1 MAKIVDYTIV
11 MPQNPTENERRAAT
25 FLRENIR
32 LVCGKKVPLVTDDAA
47 PVDLEIVV
55 GETNREALTGFSIR
69 RWREEKRNGAWE
81 HVVQKVGTRL
91 FLSSRSYPPEE
102 APFESSYRT
111 LNDGKIGTVMAANH
125 FVEKILGYEFIN
137 GMYWE
142 FPENPDLEMPE
153 EYNYQFTRE
162 RLREEDPV
170 LFDGAAM
177 YVLPIAENLNWNLS
191 CIIIKTRQNKLI
203 VIDGGHN
210 PETDRVLRI
219 LQRISCKDVPHVD
232 AWLFSHMHADHYGV
246 YDALVSEE
254 KYKGKITV
262 DTFYCNLMDEKFY
275 TEIARDKNPIYGV
288 VRQELLDS
296 EKAIGT
302 KVRTVYKGDKIC
314 VDEVEFEVLHA
325 PLAEDRDKMNMNDS
339 SVVYKM
345 TYDGSQTMM
354 LLGDAEWVCNK
365 HLMEEPEKLKSDI
378 VQVGHH
384 GCGNVSRACYEAIDA
399 KVYIWQVCK
408 KFWYSDCSESTNSHN
423 TGVTR
428 TRYYMMGLNP
438 KQENVY
444 PVFDNILSTPLPME
458 IY

>member
-1 MAKIVDYTIV
+1 MAKIIDYTIV
-11 MPQNPTENERRAAT
+11 MPKNPTENERRAAT
-25 FLRENIR
+25 FIRENIR
-32 LVCGKKVPLVTDDAA
+32 LVCGKKVPLVTDDAE

-55 GETNREALTGFSIR
+55 GETNREALTGFSVR
-69 RWREEKRNGAWE
+69 RWREEKTNGAWE
-81 HVVQKVGTRL
+81 HIITKVGTRL

-102 APFESSYRT
+102 PDFTSSYRT

-125 FVEKILGYEFIN
+125 FVEDILGYDFMY
-137 GMYWE
+137 GMYWD
-142 FPENPDLEMPE
+142 FPENPELQMPE
-153 EYNYQFTRE
+153 EYDYQFTRE
-162 RLREEDPV
+162 SLREEDPV

-177 YVLPIAENLNWNLS
+177 YVLPIAERLNWNVA
-191 CIIIKTRQNKLI
+191 CIIMKTREGKLI

-210 PETDRVLRI
+210 EETDRVLRI
-219 LQRISCKDVPHVD
+219 LRKISGREIPHVD

-262 DTFYCNLMDEKFY
+262 STFYCNLLDEKFY
-275 TEIARDKNPIYGV
+275 TEIARDRNPIYGI

-302 KVRTVYKGDKIC
+302 KVQTVYKGDKIC

-345 TYDGSQTMM
+345 TYDGGQTMM

-365 HLMEEPEKLKSDI
+365 HLMENPEKLKSDI

-384 GCGNVSRACYEAIDA
+384 GCGNVSRSCYEAIDA
-399 KVYIWQVCK
+399 KVYIWQICK

-438 KQENVY
+438 KKENIY
-444 PVFDNILSTPLPME
+444 PVMDKILSTPLPMK
-458 IY
+458 IF